1 MQIDLVWICYTCAK
15 FDVAHR
21 NRNMSLYD
29 DLTRIARQ
37 VESQLRQ
44 MKNNETA
51 TINVSVMPFIRA
63 LGYNTQDLSE
73 VYPEYAILNMDAV
86 DLAILREGEPIIFL
100 EAKKASERLST
111 KHWKQLFEYFNAD
124 KARIGIL
131 TNGIEYR
138 FYTDSAKQNIMDN
151 EPFLTIN
158 LRDLDKVSV
167 AHLDGFTKERFH
179 PEHSLR
185 KIKTSKLLRH
195 ELKQPSDEF
204 VKYFARQVHS
214 GAIWQS
220 VIEEFRPLLKHAW
233 DELIEQEIS
242 RRLQR
247 HEAKEEGLA
256 ELPLESEIEKPDPPV
271 NPGDSKYIPIFGY
284 YEGHRFE
291 AELLRKSINDGLTI
305 AGNQI
310 RFNGKTTWLKNAA
323 VIAIRSVDP
332 SFEPTRTYPNGFEF
346 WYVVDPA
353 DGKEHMIRY
362 ISGWDNMDEALRQRV
377 LSS

>member
-1 MQIDLVWICYTCAK
+1 
-15 FDVAHR
+15 
-21 NRNMSLYD
+21 
-29 DLTRIARQ
+29 
-37 VESQLRQ
+37 
-44 MKNNETA
+44 
-51 TINVSVMPFIRA
+51 
-63 LGYNTQDLSE
+63 
-73 VYPEYAILNMDAV
+73 MDAV

-100 EAKKASERLST
+100 EAKKASERLSA

-131 TNGIEYR
+131 TNGIEYS

-158 LRDLDKVSV
+158 LRDLDKVSA

-271 NPGDSKYIPIFGY
+271 YPGDSKYIPIFD
-284 YEGHRFE
+284 YEFCRNSNLRDLERLTIGHRFE

>member
-44 MKNNETA
+44 MKTNETA
-51 TINVSVMPFIRA
+51 TINVSVLPFIRA

-86 DLAILREGEPIIFL
+86 DLAVLRDGEPIMLL
-100 EAKKASERLST
+100 EAKNVGEKLGT
-111 KHWKQLFEYFNAD
+111 KYWKQLFEYFNAD

-185 KIKTSKLLRH
+185 KIKTSNLLAR
-195 ELKQPSDEF
+195 ELRRPSDEF
-204 VKYFARQVHS
+204 VRYFAKQIHS
-214 GAIWQS
+214 GSVWQN
-220 VIEEFRPLLKHAW
+220 VIEEFRPLVKRAW
-233 DELIEQEIS
+233 DELIEQIIATRTPPSDNEDNHENDPTPLPVISATVIEI
-242 RRLQR
+242 
-247 HEAKEEGLA
+247 
-256 ELPLESEIEKPDPPV
+256 PV
-271 NPGDSKYIPIFGY
+271 FAVHKGR
-284 YEGHRFE
+284 RFE
-291 AELLRKSINDGLTI
+291 ATLMVDEVMNWNKKVILIRFEGVLMGHFAATKKALQTVSPARKSVKSGL
-305 AGNQI
+305 
-310 RFNGKTTWLKNAA
+310 RFWHFQHPGT
-323 VIAIRSVDP
+323 
-332 SFEPTRTYPNGFEF
+332 
-346 WYVVDPA
+346 
-353 DGKEHMIRY
+353 KEEQPITMICDDVQK
-362 ISGWDNMDEALRQRV
+362 GGPLRQQF
-377 LSS
+377 LDQAKS